1 MKEGFIKNTIGNIC
15 WCVCCCLVLVLVSCQ
30 DEIVSGPDSGDDLLS
45 LSCRAESMSEVI
57 TRATPAEENRINNWS
72 VLIFR
77 KSGSGGAGDNVLERM
92 VSFTG
97 NGSRQLFTVPQR
109 EGEHYVY
116 VVANA
121 NDLLGGMQE
130 GSSRESAFLGLTKSS
145 APGSVAP
152 PFVMCSS
159 RIVLP
164 QLSVNAF
171 NTVTGGMVRV
181 KRNVAKFTVE
191 VTAADTTF
199 VAEAVS
205 YMSLATTG
213 SLAASSPD
221 PAVLPLTGRVDLT
234 GSRLSDPVYLF
245 EQRTSLRDNNW
256 KSPGFYLILKGSYQR
271 STASSYYKI
280 ALPTPD
286 NTFAD
291 VERNVHYRLRITAVK
306 NAGHATFKEAEN
318 SVFANDISVVIDPDM
333 TGLEGIREVYT
344 NGLYELGLNASEFHL
359 YRDGN
364 KDYRMHLTDIVPKV
378 LDGGAN
384 VNLEFIYETGASNW
398 EFRNSQSFPGRT
410 ELYFVKD
417 NRTGAPNADGFYTV
431 TLRFGTL
438 RKRIKVKLEGSVSRN
453 ASSVHKFKASNGTV
467 DKADWTPSDWI
478 GLGVNSIYDASYFY
492 GEIMNSLNENIFI
505 HTRPGGAAGDSRRVL
520 LMGSDHVTEVRM
532 YKK

>member
-1 MKEGFIKNTIGNIC
+1 MKEGFIKNTVGNIC
-15 WCVCCCLVLVLVSCQ
+15 RCVCCCLVLVLVSCQ
-30 DEIVSGPDSGDDLLS
+30 DEIVSGPDSGDGLLS

-77 KSGSGGAGDNVLERM
+77 KSGGGAAGDNVLERM

-97 NGSRQLFTVPQR
+97 NGSSQLFTVPQR

-164 QLSVNAF
+164 QLSVNTF

-191 VTAADTTF
+191 VTEADTTF

-306 NAGHATFKEAEN
+306 NAGHTTFKEAEN
-318 SVFANDISVVIDPDM
+318 SVFANDVSVVIDPDM

-359 YRDGN
+359 YKDGN
-364 KDYRMHLTDIVPKV
+364 YTMPLTEIVLKV
-378 LDGGAN
+378 LSGGTKAD
-384 VNLEFIYETGASNW
+384 LTFFSETGNANW
-398 EFRNSQSFPGRT
+398 DFKNGSTADRIRLDFKKNG
-410 ELYFVKD
+410 
-417 NRTGAPNADGFYTV
+417 TGVPNADGFYTV

-438 RKRIKVKLEGSVSRN
+438 RKMIKVKLEGSVSGN
-453 ASSVHKFKASNGTV
+453 APSVQKFKASNGMV

-478 GLGVNSIYDASYFY
+478 GLGVNSTFDASYFY

-505 HTRPGGAAGDSRRVL
+505 HTRPGGAAGESRRVL
-520 LMGSDHVTEVRM
+520 LMGSDHVTEVHM

>member
-1 MKEGFIKNTIGNIC
+1 MKEGFIKNAIGNIC
-15 WCVCCCLVLVLVSCQ
+15 WRMCCCLVVVLGSCQ
-30 DEIVSGPDSGDDLLS
+30 DEIVSGPDTGEELLS
-45 LSCRAESMSEVI
+45 LSCRAESMSEVV
-57 TRATPAEENRINNWS
+57 TRATAAEENRINNWS

-77 KSGSGGAGDNVLERM
+77 KSGGGAAADNVLERM
-92 VSFTG
+92 ASFTG
-97 NGSRQLFTVPQR
+97 NGSSQLFTVPQR

-130 GSSRESAFLGLTKSS
+130 GASRESAFLGLTKSS

-164 QLSVNAF
+164 QLSVNTF
-171 NTVTGGMVRV
+171 NAVTGGTVRV
-181 KRNVAKFTVE
+181 KRNVAKFTIE
-191 VTAADTTF
+191 VTTVDTTF
-199 VAEAVS
+199 VAESVS

-221 PAVLPLTGRVDLT
+221 PAVLTLTGRVDLT

-256 KSPGFYLILKGSYQR
+256 KGPGFYLILKGFYQR
-271 STASSYYKI
+271 STLPSYYKI

-306 NAGHATFKEAEN
+306 NAGHTTFKEAEN
-318 SVFANDISVVIDPDM
+318 SVFANDVSVVIDPDM
-333 TGLEGIREVYT
+333 TGLEGIKEVYT

-359 YRDGN
+359 YRDGDN
-364 KDYRMHLTDIVPKV
+364 YTMPLTDIVLKV
-378 LDGGAN
+378 LGGGTNAN
-384 VNLEFIYETGASNW
+384 LTFFSETGNMNW
-398 EFRNSQSFPGRT
+398 DFKSVSTGRFRLNFKKNG
-410 ELYFVKD
+410 
-417 NRTGAPNADGFYTV
+417 TGIPNADGFYTV

-438 RKRIKVKLEGSVSRN
+438 RKMIKVKLAEAVSQN
-453 ASSVHKFKASNGTV
+453 TPSVHKFKAGNGTV

-478 GLGVNSIYDASYFY
+478 GLGVNSTFDASYFY

-505 HTRPGGAAGDSRRVL
+505 HTRPGGNVGESRRVL
-520 LMGSDHVTEVRM
+520 LMGSDHVIEVYM